1 MNGVP
6 KTHEIIVDDA
16 LPAEIVV
23 AQNAHQRQEIFD
35 FTQEQNGTVVE
46 ANQAGALLIECFL
59 WCYAAIKCLLENYQ
73 MLIVHRCIPVD
84 WRKVDDNVDHVAT
97 ELVALHIHRRTV
109 GGDVNLR
116 HNIE

>member
-59 WCYAAIKCLLENYQ
+59 
-73 MLIVHRCIPVD
+73 
-84 WRKVDDNVDHVAT
+84 
-97 ELVALHIHRRTV
+97 
-109 GGDVNLR
+109 
-116 HNIE
+116 